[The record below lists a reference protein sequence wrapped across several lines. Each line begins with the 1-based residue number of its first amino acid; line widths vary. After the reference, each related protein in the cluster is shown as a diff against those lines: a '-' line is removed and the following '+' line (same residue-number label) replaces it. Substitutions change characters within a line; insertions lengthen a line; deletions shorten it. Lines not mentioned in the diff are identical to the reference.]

1 MELAVQQ
8 NLAPGATFAEKL
20 RNIELCGYDAIELN
34 YPGVIDDVPGVKAT
48 LAASPLHARTMC
60 LTPGHDLA
68 DLDDDPAAR
77 LSLFLRSLDLA
88 ADLGVETLVSV
99 PVLGPLPQK
108 VTEEEELDAYAS
120 ALQTLGEAAEERG
133 LQIVIEPLIRYE
145 THLLNTLAEAA
156 SAASRAGHPAI
167 KILADFFHMN
177 VEEADIAASIR
188 ESSEWIG
195 HVHLADSNRLNPGC
209 GHLDFGPGLRAL
221 AEGSYDDVLALECRI
236 AGEPMAELRRSADFI
251 RRLWG

>member
-8 NLAPGATFAEKL
+8 NLAPGEGIAEKF
-20 RNIELCGYDAIELN
+20 RNLENCGYDAIELN
-34 YPGVIDDVPGVKAT
+34 YPAVVADLPGIKSALADST
-48 LAASPLHARTMC
+48 LCGRTMC
-60 LTPGHDLA
+60 CTPDHDLA
-68 DLDDDPAAR
+68 VLDDNPSAR
-77 LSLFLRSLDLA
+77 LRLFLHTLDLA

-99 PVLGPLPQK
+99 PVRGPLPTNITAGQEMD
-108 VTEEEELDAYAS
+108 TYAS
-120 ALQTLGEAAEERG
+120 ALRTLGQAATQRN

-156 SAASRAGHPAI
+156 AAADQAGHPSI

-195 HVHLADSNRLNPGC
+195 HVHLADSNRLNPGR
-209 GHLDFGPGLRAL
+209 GHLDFGPGLQAL
-221 AEGSYDDVLALECRI
+221 KKSGYDGVLALECRI
-236 AGEPMAELRRSADFI
+236 VGEPLAELRQSAELI
-251 RRLWG
+251 RRLWD